1 MRGHCESC
9 AFWDGTYC
17 CGGYSADEDLT
28 IDEIYAI
35 NKEAEEKGLIVDWKY
50 DKCEY
55 WEEYEEDDSWEDVAF
70 DNWRE
75 SQWED

>member
-17 CGGYSADEDLT
+17 CGGFAEDDLT
-28 IDEIYAI
+28 LDDIFRL
-35 NKEAEEKGLIVDWKY
+35 NREAEEKGLIVDWRY
-50 DKCEY
+50 GHCDS
-55 WEEYEEDDSWEDVAF
+55 WQEYEEEDWEDVVF

-75 SQWED
+75 RNEIDR